1 MKIDN
6 LETLTIHKLSDEQ
19 YQREIDAGT
28 IDETAIYLTPKEEVK
43 IDIATEINED
53 ASDAFAASAK
63 AVYDF
68 VTDGLDGIGIADW
81 DQNDPDGEGYIKNKP
96 FYITT
101 EGGKLVLSQSE
112 IIDGEAQWSLIKFNT
127 DLVAG
132 KTYNVTFKMSPVLSG
147 QTYTATL
154 PIMAKKYSSILAEMG
169 ATLPNNAV
177 DFMALYCPEGSIEF
191 TGYDSAKRITFM
203 LLTNVDASANK
214 QSPPTELIEGIA
226 SYCMIYAGEIEE
238 GYIFTA
244 ELDDNIETIHKIDTK
259 FINTSDK
266 ISENSTEEELA
277 TAKDV
282 YDTIQD
288 VYGAVHELEDKI
300 GSDTTIETINFVPYL
315 YSGKTSMRDANGN
328 VLFAELALDP
338 AETYKVILDMSD
350 GTTKEADI
358 VRAAEG
364 EDSLTTL
371 CSVFDTLVFED
382 QWKTNF
388 TTIFD
393 ELTTTKNLLKDKL
406 KLYTIQYNSETAG
419 MLYHNFCLVENGTGM
434 ELDDRPT
441 YQLFERG
448 TTMFWPGAIDG
459 VTVVSATLTCPI
471 VKIEHQNPD
480 WEQFDPTSL
489 SYIKNKPFGSVL
501 FSNYNTENSLIYDNR
516 AGQGYNFTLNDRNIL
531 VYDVPTSLPQL
542 FLEGTEAFKKSS
554 YAQNGL
560 YVALDKFRF
569 SVELCIPQG
578 SKYGSRTVKIR
589 GNSCITKSE
598 WIYSNGTSTRYI
610 KEAYLGNMSLMEADQ
625 LDTGEDYLFYF
636 YFESEDS
643 ASNKCS
649 IYLKPDATLFVPC
662 ECRDKVHDPEEVKIA
677 DYISYMT
684 GSATTSIFKRLV
696 VKFGIPDVEYK
707 TIPEQFLPES
717 VKNDKVQC
725 IKDWEE
731 NDPNSLSYI
740 QNRPFYEETTS
751 KTIPLEL
758 DFVTGSKNFDSTFD
772 IVVGEEYELTAM
784 LADGTT
790 RILKATAAADVAGLT
805 GTVGVGF
812 SFFINESQTDWYE
825 DDRCTISI
833 FNNCIV
839 TSDNTFEKADG
850 KSCIHSINRIEKNP
864 NLIDKAIVSA
874 QLALRPA
881 ELKKL
886 NTKFINTVSEISENV
901 TDEQLPTA
909 KAVYDYVKDNAGG
922 NAGNGVAD
930 WAQTD
935 PAGEGYIKNKPCAK
949 ELTTVTFTKS
959 GSEHLN
965 LNIIPNETYNLKVT
979 YVNGTVT
986 TIPMVALP
994 ETVEYYDSKH
1004 DDYYYLANSELK
1016 LSTRR
1021 DNELT
1026 AYTEL
1031 HADSNKCV
1039 CFIRMQDADDFFMIL
1054 NNIGVDEYKS
1064 PYLDFGNT
1072 YCWMSDGIESIEIVC
1087 EKYHRLTAEY
1097 QAVSD
1102 WNETNPEKPGYIKNR
1117 PFYHVETKTETD
1129 SRIIYDSE
1137 TDGEKLVYIE
1147 DPDSGV
1153 LVNQP
1158 NESIYKLIDHYGQD
1172 SRIKLKI
1179 PTKVSDSGEVLAY
1192 TTLTKE
1198 FKTRGYYSGYGEN
1211 GDQVGLNGGAIGDH
1225 DSYAGDISL
1234 KYSYLESEADT
1245 DADFLFYQDKDN
1257 NHVVYFYIKD
1267 DALCDNGL
1275 PIGAYYDLV
1284 LQHEIAF
1291 TAERVEYDERTYFK
1305 ELSMEFL
1312 PEELF
1317 DKLEELE
1324 KTENKVSTITGD
1336 ENWKEYP
1343 TAQAVK
1349 NYVDAKMEELKL
1361 YIAEQI
1367 QAALY
1372 IDKDDTV

>member
-1 MKIDN
+1 MKVDN
-6 LETLTIHKLSDEQ
+6 LDTLKIHKLSTEQ

-53 ASDAFAASAK
+53 ASDDFAASAK

-68 VTDGLDGIGIADW
+68 VTESLDGGNGIADW

-96 FYITT
+96 FYSTSVT
-101 EGGKLVLSQSE
+101 GKLVLSQSE

-154 PIMAKKYSSILAEMG
+154 SIVAKKYSSILAEMG

-191 TGYDSAKRITFM
+191 TGFDSAKRITFM
-203 LLTNVDASANK
+203 LLTDVDASANK
-214 QSPPTELIEGIA
+214 QSPPTELIDGIA
-226 SYCMIYAGEIEE
+226 SYCMVYAGEIEE
-238 GYIFTA
+238 GYVFTA

-277 TAKDV
+277 TAKGV
-282 YDTIQD
+282 YDSVQD
-288 VYGAVHELEDKI
+288 IYEAVHELEDKI
-300 GSDTTIETINFVPYL
+300 GSTATIETINFVPRIMRE
-315 YSGKTSMRDANGN
+315 TSLRDADGYI
-328 VLFAELALDP
+328 LYADLALDS
-338 AETYKVILDMSD
+338 EEDYEVIINLAD
-350 GTTKEADI
+350 GSTRKGTVEVIKASEMD
-358 VRAAEG
+358 G
-364 EDSLTTL
+364 GFPNPL
-371 CSVFDTLVFED
+371 FDTIKFED
-382 QWKTNF
+382 QWTAHF
-388 TTIFD
+388 IEIFD
-393 ELTTTKNLLKDKL
+393 DYLSSVDVINDKV
-406 KLYTIQYNSETAG
+406 KVYYFNYGGEQVAACFANVSYNS
-419 MLYHNFCLVENGTGM
+419 NGTGI
-434 ELDDRPT
+434 EESERPN
-441 YQLFERG
+441 YNLFEPNYMSFSAG
-448 TTMFWPGAIDG
+448 SIDG
-459 VTVVSATLTCPI
+459 IAIKSVTMTCPI
-471 VKIEHQNPD
+471 IRAQHMNAD
-480 WEQFDPTSL
+480 WEQYDPTSL
-489 SYIKNKPFGSVL
+489 GYIRNKPFGSVL
-501 FSNYNTENSLIYDNR
+501 FTNYNADNSLVYDNNS
-516 AGQGYNFTLNDRNIL
+516 GQEYAFVLNDRNIL
-531 VYDVPTSLPQL
+531 TYTLPEETKKLNVSATEAALNSSYAENDLAAGIDKFRLLIEMLVPTSVGWGPTVRIKGILKQ
-542 FLEGTEAFKKSS
+542 KSTTAGS
-554 YAQNGL
+554 YPNRYKIIETYSGNL
-560 YVALDKFRF
+560 SLKDDSLD
-569 SVELCIPQG
+569 
-578 SKYGSRTVKIR
+578 
-589 GNSCITKSE
+589 N
-598 WIYSNGTSTRYI
+598 
-610 KEAYLGNMSLMEADQ
+610 
-625 LDTGEDYLFYF
+625 TGEDYLFYHLF
-636 YFESEDS
+636 NEGDS
-643 ASNKCS
+643 AANICQ
-649 IYLKPDATLFVPC
+649 IYIKTDATLTKPC
-662 ECRDKVHDPEEVKIA
+662 ECSDKYHHDQHQTVTVQDSIN
-677 DYISYMT
+677 YLT
-684 GSATTSIFKRLV
+684 GSTATSIFKRLV
-696 VKFGIPDVEYK
+696 IKLGIPDVEYK

-725 IKDWEE
+725 TKDWAE
-731 NDPNSLSYI
+731 NDPNSSSYI
-740 QNRPFYEETTS
+740 QNRPFYEETAP

-758 DFVTGSKNFDSTFD
+758 DFVAGSKNFDSLFGL
-772 IVVGEEYELTAM
+772 VPEETYKLTVT
-784 LADGTT
+784 LADNTT
-790 RILKATAAADVAGLT
+790 RVLEGIARTTEDPAGATAVS
-805 GTVGVGF
+805 F
-812 SFFINESQTDWYE
+812 SYFVNEAQTDWYE
-825 DDRCTISI
+825 DDRCTIAI
-833 FNNCIV
+833 WDNCIV
-839 TSDNTFEKADG
+839 NNTSEYESADG
-850 KSCIHSINRIEKNP
+850 KSCIYSINRIEKNP
-864 NLIDKAIVSA
+864 DLIGKAIVSA
-874 QLALRPA
+874 QLTLRPV

-886 NTKFINTVSEISENV
+886 DIKFINTVSEVSESA
-901 TDEQLPTA
+901 TDTELPTA
-909 KAVYDYVKDNAGG
+909 KAVYDYVKNNAGG
-922 NAGNGVAD
+922 GTGNGVAD

-965 LNIIPNETYNLKVT
+965 LNIIPNETYDLKVT
-979 YVNGTVT
+979 YANGTVT
-986 TIPMVALP
+986 TLPMVAMP

-1031 HADSNKCV
+1031 HADSNKCI
-1039 CFIRMQDADDFFMIL
+1039 CFVRMQDADDFFMIL
-1054 NNIGVDEYKS
+1054 NNIGVDEDKS

-1072 YCWMSDGIESIEIVC
+1072 YCWMSEGIESIEIVC
-1087 EKYHRLTAEY
+1087 EKYHRLTTEY

-1117 PFYHVETKTETD
+1117 PFYHVETKTETG
-1129 SRIIYDSE
+1129 SRVIYDSE

-1147 DPDSGV
+1147 DPDSYV

-1158 NESIYKLIDHYGQD
+1158 NESIRRLIDHYGQD

-1198 FKTRGYYSGYGEN
+1198 FKTTGYYSGYGEN

-1267 DALCDNGL
+1267 GALCDNGL
-1275 PIGAYYDLV
+1275 PIDAYYELV

-1291 TAERVEYDERTYFK
+1291 TLERVEYEEETYFK

-1324 KTENKVSTITGD
+1324 KAENKVSTITGD

-1349 NYVDAKMEELKL
+1349 NYVDTKMEELKT